1 MRINYNSK
9 VIWKSYGIIR
19 TALSNP
25 TIADYAVVLVDTTRS
40 RQDINAE
47 IFHHFVDMHRSDV
60 MLKAEDIFQPYLSM
74 NN

>member
-1 MRINYNSK
+1 MIITELSNQTNYNCRLCGGF
-9 VIWKSYGIIR
+9 I
-19 TALSNP
+19 
-25 TIADYAVVLVDTTRS
+25 VDTTRS

-47 IFHHFVDMHRSDV
+47 IFSHFIDMHRSDV